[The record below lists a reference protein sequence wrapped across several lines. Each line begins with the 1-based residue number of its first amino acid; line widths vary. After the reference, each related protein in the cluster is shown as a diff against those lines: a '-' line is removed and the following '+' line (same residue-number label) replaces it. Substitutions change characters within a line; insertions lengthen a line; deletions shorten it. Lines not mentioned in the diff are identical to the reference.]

1 MRYDDHRF
9 VGFTDHMNKNNT
21 QINNASL
28 DKLIAVMT
36 FTSTDDSTKKFE
48 EWNKWE
54 NIMNDD
60 KIWKC

>member
-9 VGFTDHMNKNNT
+9 VADHKNKNNT

-36 FTSTDDSTKKFE
+36 FTSTDDSTKKFD

-60 KIWKC
+60 KMWKC